1 MFPTKLAVKE
11 AGKGKNMTTTKEVSP
26 GKGGRGERLLEL
38 HVSLTKTVCETAI
51 DQQKVNIESLPDRSL
66 WYGTIDKRA

>member
-1 MFPTKLAVKE
+1 MPTKLAVKE

-26 GKGGRGERLLEL
+26 GKEEVGRLLEL
-38 HVSLTKTVCETAI
+38 HVSLMKTVCETAI